1 MVTEWH
7 YIKDI
12 NSTGTINHKH
22 GNTDHIY
29 VSYHT
34 TAKYTQLK
42 LLNLKISITFTN
54 ISICTYT
61 YM

>member
-34 TAKYTQLK
+34 TAKYTI
-42 LLNLKISITFTN
+42 KIAKFKN
-54 ISICTYT
+54 INNIYKH
-61 YM
+61 